1 MSRSDEP
8 VMDGEPILGV
18 WGYSSD
24 VPNVLHHDSGA
35 AVVAGGKVLAAVNE
49 ERITRKKNEGRWP
62 SASIAMV
69 LELSGLAPRDITR
82 IAMAG
87 LPPLKR
93 GALMVSELLK
103 LFRETGIVL
112 PNRWLYAALT
122 AKKIR
127 RHGPSGFDAPITFVA
142 HHDGHAASAALTSPF
157 DECAVVTLDGIG
169 DSAHCGGVFSWK
181 EGRLARLRSLSGYAS
196 PGILYSYVTKAFGF
210 RPARHEG
217 KITGLAGHGD
227 PAVLIDEFRKRL
239 EYRDRKLVSKFI
251 PRLFENRVDA
261 DWSTRWID
269 DLLDEHSREDIAAAL
284 QRHTEDLA
292 VAIARDALADT
303 GAKNIA
309 LAGGVFANVRVNQR
323 IREITPG
330 NIWIHPHM
338 GDGGLAAGSAL
349 FAGNIRSAFAD
360 AYLGDEPGSLEALRL
375 EAKGL
380 PVRKPARIAE
390 AVATAVANGLIVGR
404 CAGRMEYGPRALGN
418 RTIFVTAKDPAIND
432 SLNKRLRRTE
442 FMPFAPIMTRAAA
455 RTYLVNW
462 SEADRAAEFMTVTYQ
477 VTEACRR
484 DAPAIVHVDGTA
496 RPQVVPSGGFLHD
509 LLEAYGRLTGSE
521 IMINTSFNMHEE
533 PIVHTASDALRSYEH
548 GAVDLLAFDE
558 HLVGMPDALERC
570 E

>member
-8 VMDGEPILGV
+8 ILGI

-24 VPNVLHHDSGA
+24 VPDVAHHDSGA
-35 AVVAGGKVLAAVNE
+35 AIVAGGRILAAVNE

-62 SASIAMV
+62 AASIAMV
-69 LELSGLAPRDITR
+69 LELAGLSPRDIKHV
-82 IAMAG
+82 AMAG

-93 GALMVSELLK
+93 GALMISELVG
-103 LFRETGIVL
+103 LFRETGIAL

-127 RHGPSGFDAPITFVA
+127 RHGPDGFEAPISFVA

-157 DECAVVTLDGIG
+157 DKCAVVTLDGIG
-169 DSAHCGGVFSWK
+169 DSAHCGGVFMWK
-181 EGRLARLRSLSGYAS
+181 DGRLTRLRSFSGYAS

-217 KITGLAGHGD
+217 KITGLAAHGD
-227 PAVLIDEFRKRL
+227 PSVLIDEFRKRL
-239 EYRDRKLVSKFI
+239 EYRDRKLTSRFI

-261 DWSTRWID
+261 EWSTRWID

-284 QRHTEDLA
+284 QRHTEEIA

-303 GAKNIA
+303 RCENIA

-349 FAGNIRSAFAD
+349 FAGNRQAEFAD
-360 AYLGDEPGSLEALRL
+360 AYLGDTPGPLEALRL

-380 PVRKPARIAE
+380 PVRRPASIAE

-432 SLNKRLRRTE
+432 SLNQRLRRTE

-455 RTYLVNW
+455 QKYLVNW
-462 SEADRAAEFMTVTYQ
+462 GESDRAAEFMTITYQ
-477 VTEACRR
+477 VTDACRR
-484 DAPAIVHVDGTA
+484 DAPATVHVDGTA
-496 RPQVVPSGGFLHD
+496 RPQVVPPGGFLHD
-509 LLEAYGRLTGSE
+509 LLEAHGRLTGVE
-521 IMINTSFNMHEE
+521 MMINTSFNMHEE
-533 PIVHTASDALRSYEH
+533 PIVRSASDALRSYEH

-558 HLVGMPDALERC
+558 RLVGMPDALDRC
-570 E
+570 QST